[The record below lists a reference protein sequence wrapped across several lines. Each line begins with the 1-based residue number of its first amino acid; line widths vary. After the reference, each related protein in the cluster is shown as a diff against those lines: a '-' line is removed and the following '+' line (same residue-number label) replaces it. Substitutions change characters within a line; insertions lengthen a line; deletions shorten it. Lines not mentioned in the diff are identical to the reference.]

1 MCLLQTEDLGEIA
14 KKMANLEKANPAKKR
29 IAVITQGDKPTIVS
43 NGKNLIYRYMK
54 YLSAILSMFLL
65 FTPQQEIL

>member
-43 NGKNLIYRYMK
+43 NGKNSLGSWFIWSIYLRY
-54 YLSAILSMFLL
+54 
-65 FTPQQEIL
+65 